1 MIMKENEL
9 MTGDILLYNDNGTIV
24 VVSVVRFDHDAV
36 RVKQSGGHVFN
47 VGIESL
53 QPAPITPESLGL
65 FGFDSTPDGMQ
76 IMLDGANHIYTQFD
90 NESKMA
96 KYVEIYIADKIDIR
110 ARNIQYIHQLQHVIR
125 FCDID
130 GLTM

>member
-1 MIMKENEL
+1 MKENEL
-9 MTGDILLYNDNGTIV
+9 MKGDLLLYSDNGTLTIV
-24 VVSVVRFDHDAV
+24 LVVRFDHDVV
-36 RVKQSGGHVFN
+36 RVTQNGGHVFN

-53 QPAPITPESLGL
+53 QPAPITQEFLEM

-76 IMLDGANHIYTQFD
+76 FMLDGANHIYVQFH
-90 NESKMA
+90 NEGGMV

-110 ARNIQYIHQLQHVIR
+110 ARNIQYVHQLQHVIR

>member
-9 MTGDILLYNDNGTIV
+9 MKGDLLLYSDNGTLTIV
-24 VVSVVRFDHDAV
+24 LVVRFDHDVV

-53 QPAPITPESLGL
+53 QPAPITQEFLEM

-76 IMLDGANHIYTQFD
+76 FMLDGANHIYVQFD

-110 ARNIQYIHQLQHVIR
+110 ARNIQYVHQLQHVIR